1 VKVLIADANRLL
13 LEGFRRALE
22 RVDDI
27 DIVGAAHSGPH
38 LLELVERRRPELVA
52 MDVHLQTA
60 DRVPCLDVLRRDHPD
75 LKVVVLAA
83 SAQPDLVRAALGR
96 GAAAFIVKTVDPM
109 DIPSA
114 LRQAY
119 QQTVYHAIGAAAKVE
134 DGLRSAGLTEREI
147 TILAALARGLSNKA
161 IGRELWVAEPTVKFH
176 LRNLYRKLGVAN
188 RVAAATYAHRHG
200 LDMAGRREVSA
211 A

>member
-27 DIVGAAHSGPH
+27 EIVGAAHTGPH
-38 LLELVERRRPELVA
+38 LLELVARRRPDLVA
-52 MDVHLQTA
+52 MDVHLQAA
-60 DRVPCLDVLRRDHPD
+60 DRTPCLDVLRREHPD
-75 LKVVVLAA
+75 LKVVVLSA
-83 SAQPDLVRAALGR
+83 SAPPDLVRAALGR
-96 GAAAFIVKTVDPM
+96 GAAAFIVKTVAPA
-109 DIPSA
+109 DIPST

-119 QQTVYHAIGAAAKVE
+119 EQTVYHAVGVAARPE
-134 DGLRSAGLTEREI
+134 DPLRSAGLTAREI
-147 TILAALARGLSNKA
+147 TILRALARGLSNKA
-161 IGRELWVAEPTVKFH
+161 ISRELWVAEATVKFH

-200 LDMAGRREVSA
+200 VDTAGAGWSA